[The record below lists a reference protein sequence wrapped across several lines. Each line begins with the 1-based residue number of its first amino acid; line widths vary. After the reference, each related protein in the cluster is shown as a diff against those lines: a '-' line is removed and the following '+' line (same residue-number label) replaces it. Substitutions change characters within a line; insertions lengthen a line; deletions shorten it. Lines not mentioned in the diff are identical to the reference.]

1 MEQDSDFTRL
11 KAISKAYPVA
21 WEEMVTEIGH
31 TEDTTLV
38 AEWLYRQGCDWD
50 TRLTKDG
57 WIVNWRYQP
66 EGRVNAAVAEWKSI
80 ETGSE
85 AFLHVLEQSFRAVD
99 LHLRPPQD
107 FMDSF
112 TVAQAAREKRKQ
124 YFKDKKK

>member
-1 MEQDSDFTRL
+1 MEQDSDFRRL
-11 KAISKAYPVA
+11 KAISKAYPLA
-21 WEEMVTEIGH
+21 WEEMVTEIGN
-31 TEDTTLV
+31 TQDTTLI

-57 WIVNWRYQP
+57 WIVHWRYQP

-99 LHLRPPQD
+99 LHLTPPQD

-112 TVAQAAREKRKQ
+112 TVGQAAREKRKQ